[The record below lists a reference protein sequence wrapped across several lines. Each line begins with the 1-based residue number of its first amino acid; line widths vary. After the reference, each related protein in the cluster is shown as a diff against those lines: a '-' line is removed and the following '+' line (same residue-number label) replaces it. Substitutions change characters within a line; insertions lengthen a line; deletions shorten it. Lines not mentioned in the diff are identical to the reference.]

1 MNRTGLP
8 FLRPLCYTGSMGTEQ
23 TAQSSVRVL
32 VLSDETLFN
41 LGVQNLLSQ
50 QETLEILS
58 CEPDSGVVKAHLQA
72 FQPHIVVLNSAQQQ
86 GASAPEW
93 IEILRDTPGVRLLG
107 LSLQDSS
114 ICIYRGDTMQ
124 VREVAD
130 LVRAIVESVA

>member
-1 MNRTGLP
+1 MSRTGLP
-8 FLRPLCYTGSMGTEQ
+8 ILRPLCYTGSMGTEQ

-50 QETLEILS
+50 QEALEILS
-58 CEPDSGVVKAHLQA
+58 CEPDAGAVQAQLQA

-93 IEILRDTPGVRLLG
+93 IDILRDRPGVRLLG
-107 LSLQDSS
+107 LSLRDSS
-114 ICIYRGDTMQ
+114 VCIYRGETMQ

-130 LVRAIVESVA
+130 LVRAIVESAA